1 MMEIKELSNINN
13 GESIG
18 FVLRILMNYLS
29 QSLSY
34 IFQKS
39 GITPTEFLVL
49 REVFENELISSSSL
63 ALHLKMNKGSISKI
77 IDQLAYK
84 KLIKKEISSLDKRV
98 QKIFLTEK
106 AYKTLPELAALIQLK
121 EKDIFAIL
129 TDSERNTL
137 YSLVE
142 KIVSAQNEHY

>member
-77 IDQLAYK
+77 IDQLIYK